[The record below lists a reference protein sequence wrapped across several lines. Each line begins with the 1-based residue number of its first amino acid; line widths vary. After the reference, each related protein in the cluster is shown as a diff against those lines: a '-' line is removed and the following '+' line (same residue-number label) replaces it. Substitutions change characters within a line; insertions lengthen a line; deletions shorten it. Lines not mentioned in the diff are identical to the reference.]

1 MRPGDVRPSVRSV
14 KPPAVLPALG
24 LFVLAPWMA
33 EFSWGGLGP
42 ADLPAAVLFLGP
54 LYGCAAILVR
64 EIARRTGRGW
74 STMLLL
80 GAAFG
85 VVQAGVV
92 DQSMFNPYY
101 LHYDFQ
107 HPAHVPGLGIS
118 ALYALSFVVGHAVV
132 SIGVPIALIET
143 YAVGR
148 GGRPWLGRWGLAVVA
163 AGWAL
168 ASVLNHVDVRAHDG
182 HGFQASPGQ
191 TAGAVAVGVGLVFLA
206 LTQPRSSTRPGPPS
220 RWARPRR
227 AAGLVPPP
235 WAVAAGAFLTYLLW
249 LPHESWLGVAV
260 AAVVLP
266 TVAAVLTRWSRR
278 ARWGVWHTFAVAAG
292 VVLVG
297 PVSAFTGEPYEQ
309 VPPRTELLND
319 TVAALIALCLVVAGA
334 LVLHRHAREVL
345 TGPGDR
351 KKV

>member
-1 MRPGDVRPSVRSV
+1 MRPVDVPSTVRSV
-14 KPPAVLPALG
+14 KPPALLSVLGAL
-24 LFVLAPWMA
+24 LLAPWMA

-64 EIARRTGRGW
+64 EAARHTGRGW
-74 STMLLL
+74 PTMLLL

-85 VVQAGVV
+85 VLQAGVV
-92 DQSMFNPYY
+92 DQSMFNPHY

-148 GGRPWLGRWGLAVVA
+148 GSRPWLGRWGLTLVAVV
-163 AGWAL
+163 WVL

-182 HGFQASPGQ
+182 HGFQAAPWQ
-191 TAGAVAVGVGLVFLA
+191 TGGAVALALGLVVLA
-206 LTQPRSSTRPGPPS
+206 LTRRHGTAS
-220 RWARPRR
+220 RT
-227 AAGLVPPP
+227 AGTVPPP
-235 WAVAAGAFLTYLLW
+235 WALAAGAFLAYLLW

-278 ARWGVWHTFAVAAG
+278 AGWGARHTFAVAAG

-309 VPPRTELLND
+309 VPPGTELLND
-319 TVAALIALCLVVAGA
+319 SVATLIALLLVVAGA
-334 LVLHRHAREVL
+334 FVLHQHTRVAL
-345 TGPGDR
+345 TAAGDR
-351 KKV
+351 KKA